1 MKKKRIVIALGG
13 NAMLKRGEELSAE
26 NQFNN
31 IRQAAALIYQLK
43 SEYDITLVHG
53 NGPQVGLLALQNL
66 AYKEV
71 TAYPLDMLVA
81 ETQGMIGYMLSQALT
96 QQGMHDVVSLLT
108 RVEVNKA
115 DPAFQNPTKFIGPV
129 YAPEQLDELKNQ
141 YGWDLKLDGKYIR
154 RVVPSPSPV
163 KVLEATTIS
172 DLLEQGN
179 TVICCGGGGMPVVH
193 DNGNYSGVEAVIDK
207 DLVAAMLAKQ
217 INADHLLILTD
228 ADAVYQ
234 DWGTPNQR
242 ALRDITTNDLLPFA
256 VPDGA
261 MGPKAEAVIQFVE
274 STKNAAFI
282 GALQDVEL
290 ILAGDK
296 GTCIRP
302 ALSPVVEER
311 EASTV

>member
-26 NQFNN
+26 NQINN
-31 IRQAAALIYQLK
+31 IRQAASLICQLK
-43 SEYDITLVHG
+43 AEYDITLVHG

-96 QQGMHDVVSLLT
+96 QEGMHDVVSLLT

-115 DPAFQNPTKFIGPV
+115 DPAFENPTKFIGPV
-129 YAPEQLDELKNQ
+129 YVPEQKKELEQQ
-141 YGWDLKLDGKYIR
+141 YGWDLKADGKFIR
-154 RVVPSPSPV
+154 RVVPSPAPM
-163 KVLEATTIS
+163 KVLEAATIS
-172 DLLEQGN
+172 ELLEQGN
-179 TVICCGGGGMPVVH
+179 TVICCGGGGMPVVKE
-193 DNGNYSGVEAVIDK
+193 NGNYAGVEAVIDK
-207 DLVAAMLAKQ
+207 DLVAAMLARQ
-217 INADHLLILTD
+217 IKADHLLILTD

-234 DWGTPNQR
+234 DWGTPQQK
-242 ALRDITTNDLLPFA
+242 ALRDITTRDLMPFA

-274 STKNAAFI
+274 STQHSAFI
-282 GALQDVEL
+282 GALQDVKR

-302 ALSPVVEER
+302 ALSPVTETR